1 MVNYLIVRTLTKK
14 VSKTLYD
21 FEKKHPEIIAFSLSG
36 QKKQLYSDAI
46 KFYKDNGLVLV
57 YLVGLKEKYP
67 NDLEIYGASK
77 IFNVNIPS
85 IIKKGGRWL
94 AQNNHN
100 NFKFVAKN
108 IGTTNE
114 ELEKIKLGTKIPNY
128 EINEEILE
136 EKQKRKHL

>member
-1 MVNYLIVRTLTKK
+1 
-14 VSKTLYD
+14 
-21 FEKKHPEIIAFSLSG
+21 
-36 QKKQLYSDAI
+36 
-46 KFYKDNGLVLV
+46 LVLT
-57 YLVGLKEKYP
+57 YLVGLREKYP

-77 IFNVNIPS
+77 LFNVHIPS
-85 IIKKGGRWL
+85 IIKKGGKWL

-114 ELEKIKLGTKIPNY
+114 ELEKIQLGTKIPNH
-128 EINEEILE
+128 EVNEELAE